1 MSNTLFSTGTVNT
14 SVKVLAVLNRIH
26 GIFNI
31 EKGVKLIWEM
41 VHGIFRYWLRR
52 IHRK

>member
-1 MSNTLFSTGTVNT
+1 MSNSLFPIGTVNT

-31 EKGVKLIWEM
+31 ENGVKLIW
-41 VHGIFRYWLRR
+41 
-52 IHRK
+52 

>member
-1 MSNTLFSTGTVNT
+1 MSNTLSPTETVNT

-31 EKGVKLIWEM
+31 ENGVKLIW
-41 VHGIFRYWLRR
+41 
-52 IHRK
+52 